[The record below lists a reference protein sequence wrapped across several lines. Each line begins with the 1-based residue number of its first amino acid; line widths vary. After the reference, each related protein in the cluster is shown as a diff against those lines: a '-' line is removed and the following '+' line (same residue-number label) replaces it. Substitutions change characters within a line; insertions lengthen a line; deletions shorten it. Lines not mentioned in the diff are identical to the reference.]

1 MSELLADAGTG
12 WLSSHVIWN
21 VMWAGLA
28 LLTIS
33 LLVLM
38 QTRWG
43 QAKPLSKCV
52 VLSIFAHLLLIAYA
66 HMTQLFAPGPAR
78 APAPVSFK
86 LSSVAVEE
94 KAERPQRESETAK
107 PWEVAPAASTHQMQA
122 VPLARREQANR
133 PQSEQA
139 YDWAVEESPISDS
152 IAPPLELA
160 DQNELAEPST
170 SLPDAPSALRG
181 SAVAAAEIATLPV
194 AAKPIEKGVAAAIG
208 AAAVA
213 PTLARRKATGASP
226 TEPAPPPIEAM
237 QEDRQMDDQIHQLAE
252 MATTAE
258 PADAIQSE
266 IDQLHAADNR
276 IDGPSVAS
284 TRADQEGT
292 PAQAAS
298 NRTAVDLENQAQLQQ
313 LGVPV
318 PATSRRTLA
327 ASPLPLA
334 MQARVAENQAD
345 IIQAQGGDPRIEAAV
360 DAALVW
366 LAANQEDDG
375 RWDASRH
382 SSGNEQRVLGHDRY
396 GAGADADTG
405 VTGLAVLAFLARGH
419 THLEGKHRKNV
430 QHGLE
435 FLISQQAETGSLG
448 GESRV
453 FAQMYCHGIAM
464 LTLSEAYA
472 MTRDER
478 IRPALD
484 AALRYSFAA
493 QHQTS
498 GGWRYQPGDLGD
510 MSQFGW
516 QVMALHSAQLAGVE
530 TPERTR
536 ELMLRFLRSVSTGDH
551 NGLASYRPGERATS
565 VMTAEALVCR
575 IFMNAENQ
583 QATVEEAAN
592 YVARFE
598 PAPGKP
604 NLYFWY
610 YGTLG
615 MHQLQGPRWRSWS
628 ASLQRQ
634 LLTSQRAGGLEAGS
648 WDADTVW
655 GCYGGRVYTTA
666 MATLSLEVYFRYLPI
681 YYDLQNRPA
690 PIAQAPPRP
699 PAPNNVR
706 ISSKSDL
713 LAPR

>member
-1 MSELLADAGTG
+1 MGLLADANSSF
-12 WLSSHVIWN
+12 LSSHVIWN

-28 LLTIS
+28 VLTIS

-86 LSSVAVEE
+86 LSNVAFEE
-94 KAERPQRESETAK
+94 KADRPTQQAQQAK
-107 PWEVAPAASTHQMQA
+107 PWEVSPTASLPAPQAA
-122 VPLARREQANR
+122 PLARREDPNAAVSD
-133 PQSEQA
+133 PAHDWPSEDAPLSQTVTPPLDA
-139 YDWAVEESPISDS
+139 AEEAELTEPNAAPIEPS
-152 IAPPLELA
+152 IAP
-160 DQNELAEPST
+160 
-170 SLPDAPSALRG
+170 RG
-181 SAVAAAEIATLPV
+181 SMIAAAEIAPL
-194 AAKPIEKGVAAAIG
+194 AAA
-208 AAAVA
+208 AAAETAAEVADAMGNTPMA
-213 PTLARRKATGASP
+213 PTLARRDSTGPPAAETTPPLIEP
-226 TEPAPPPIEAM
+226 TED
-237 QEDRQMDDQIHQLAE
+237 DRHMDDQIHQLAE
-252 MATTAE
+252 MASTAK

-266 IDQLHAADNR
+266 IDQLRAADNR
-276 IDGPSVAS
+276 IDGPTATSA
-284 TRADQEGT
+284 RAENGT
-292 PAQAAS
+292 PAQLAAARAS
-298 NRTAVDLENQAQLQQ
+298 GDQKKLAQLDQ
-313 LGVPV
+313 LGVPA
-318 PATSRRTLA
+318 PATNRRTLA

-334 MQARVAENQAD
+334 MQARVAENQKD

-360 DAALVW
+360 DASLVW

-382 SSGNEQRVLGHDRY
+382 TAGDEQRVLGHDRY
-396 GAGADADTG
+396 GAGADADTA
-405 VTGLAVLAFLARGH
+405 VTGLAVLAFMARGH
-419 THLEGKHRKNV
+419 THLEGKHRAHV

-435 FLISQQAETGSLG
+435 FLISQQAETGSLA
-448 GESRV
+448 GEARL

-472 MTRDER
+472 MTRDDR
-478 IRPALD
+478 IRPALE
-484 AALRYSFAA
+484 AALNYSFQS

-516 QVMALHSAQLAGVE
+516 QVLALHSAQLSGIE

-536 ELMLRFLRSVSTGDH
+536 DLMTRFLRSVSSGDN
-551 NGLASYRPGERATS
+551 NGLAGYRPGERTTP

-575 IFMNAENQ
+575 IFMDAENSP
-583 QATVEEAAN
+583 ATVEEAAN

-598 PAPGKP
+598 PGPGKP

-610 YGTLG
+610 YGTIG
-615 MHQLQGPRWRSWS
+615 MHQLQGERWRSWS
-628 ASLQRQ
+628 GSLQRQ
-634 LLTSQRAGGLEAGS
+634 LLNNQRGGGIEAGS
-648 WDADTVW
+648 WDPDTVW
-655 GCYGGRVYTTA
+655 GCYGGRVYSTA

-690 PIAQAPPRP
+690 PVAQAPARI
-699 PAPNNVR
+699 PNSVR
-706 ISSKSDL
+706 ISSKPEN

>member
-1 MSELLADAGTG
+1 MGALLADANST

-21 VMWAGLA
+21 VMWVGLA
-28 LLTIS
+28 VLTIS

-66 HMTQLFAPGPAR
+66 HMTQLFSPGPAR
-78 APAPVSFK
+78 TPAPLSFK
-86 LSSVAVEE
+86 LSNVAFEE
-94 KAERPQRESETAK
+94 KTDRQSPEQAQAK
-107 PWEVAPAASTHQMQA
+107 PWDVTNVAQLPSPQAA
-122 VPLARREQANR
+122 PLARPDSQPAVAADA
-133 PQSEQA
+133 PQDWPLEDAPLSEA
-139 YDWAVEESPISDS
+139 IAPPVEMAEPTELVENHTAPVEPS
-152 IAPPLELA
+152 IAP
-160 DQNELAEPST
+160 
-170 SLPDAPSALRG
+170 RG
-181 SAVAAAEIATLPV
+181 SMIAAAEIAAVAAAPV
-194 AAKPIEKGVAAAIG
+194 AAEAAAEVIDAMG
-208 AAAVA
+208 NTPMA
-213 PTLARRKATGASP
+213 PTLARRDSTGPTVPEATP
-226 TEPAPPPIEAM
+226 PQIEPS
-237 QEDRQMDDQIHQLAE
+237 QDDRHMDDQIHQLAE
-252 MATTAE
+252 MAATAA

-266 IDQLHAADNR
+266 IDQLRAADNR
-276 IDGPSVAS
+276 FDGPTATSPEGS
-284 TRADQEGT
+284 DGT
-292 PAQAAS
+292 PAQLAS
-298 NRTAVDLENQAQLQQ
+298 ARASGDQKKLAQLDQ

-334 MQARVAENQAD
+334 MQARVADNQKD
-345 IIQAQGGDPRIEAAV
+345 IIQAQGGDPRIEASI

-382 SSGNEQRVLGHDRY
+382 SAGNEQKVLGHDRY

-405 VTGLAVLAFLARGH
+405 VTGLAVLAFMARGH
-419 THLEGKHRKNV
+419 THLEGKHRTNV

-435 FLISQQAETGSLG
+435 FIISHQHDTGSLAG
-448 GESRV
+448 DARL

-464 LTLSEAYA
+464 LALSEAYA
-472 MTRDER
+472 MTRDDR
-478 IRPALD
+478 IRPALE
-484 AALRYSFAA
+484 AALNYSFQS

-510 MSQFGW
+510 TSQFGW
-516 QVMALHSAQLAGVE
+516 QVLALHSAQLSGIE

-536 ELMLRFLRSVSTGDH
+536 ELMTRFLRSVSSGDH
-551 NGLASYRPGERATS
+551 NGLASYRPGERTTP

-575 IFMNAENQ
+575 VFMDAENSKE
-583 QATVEEAAN
+583 TVEEAAN
-592 YVARFE
+592 YLARFE
-598 PAPGKP
+598 PGPGRP

-610 YGTLG
+610 YGTIG
-615 MHQLQGPRWRSWS
+615 MHQLQGERWHAWS

-648 WDADTVW
+648 WDPDTVW
-655 GCYGGRVYTTA
+655 GCYGGRVYSTA

-690 PIAQAPPRP
+690 PVAQAPLQV
-699 PAPNNVR
+699 PAGGVR
-706 ISSKSDL
+706 ISSKPEN